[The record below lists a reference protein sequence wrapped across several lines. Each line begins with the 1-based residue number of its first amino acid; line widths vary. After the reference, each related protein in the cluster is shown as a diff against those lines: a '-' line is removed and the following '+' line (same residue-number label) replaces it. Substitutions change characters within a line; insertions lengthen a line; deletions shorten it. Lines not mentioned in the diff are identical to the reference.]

1 MVTPTKYPK
10 GLTWS
15 PNMRNQFKITSWR
28 TRAIGNL
35 WPVDVPFGEVL
46 RTQSFYLPG
55 KTELL
60 PKYEKGLKEGS
71 VGRFFGP
78 DSLDCITMPAPQT
91 RVDSGCR
98 RPRLGGKERTW
109 MIMGV
114 DYRPGDQYTASAD
127 SKTGEC
133 GERRRWKRHRGSL
146 AFNAGCVR
154 TSGQAHKRL
163 LGDHHFRGAAQRI
176 R

>member
-1 MVTPTKYPK
+1 LVTPTKYPK

-98 RPRLGGKERTW
+98 RQRRQIAKLVSAASVGAGSGIADRLPLTRA
-109 MIMGV
+109 V
-114 DYRPGDQYTASAD
+114 SA
-127 SKTGEC
+127 
-133 GERRRWKRHRGSL
+133 RLVR
-146 AFNAGCVR
+146 R
-154 TSGQAHKRL
+154 TSAYWEITISAVLRSEYVEGGRNGKMNLNR
-163 LGDHHFRGAAQRI
+163 
-176 R
+176 